1 MIVIELKNVPH
12 TFTLKDGSTFRL
24 YAREEREIK
33 DEEVTKEMLEEQ
45 KMGDITLLKEKPVAP
60 TPTTKAT
67 KPIAKEPVK
76 ETEIEA
82 NKN

>member
-33 DEEVTKEMLEEQ
+33 DEEVTKEMLE
-45 KMGDITLLKEKPVAP
+45 
-60 TPTTKAT
+60 
-67 KPIAKEPVK
+67 
-76 ETEIEA
+76 
-82 NKN
+82 